1 MTLGQHLTYLRTGQ
15 GWSQDVL
22 AEAAPRIAEF
32 ARREGLEAHA
42 RSVCARAQQN
52 KEVQP

>member
-1 MTLGQHLTYLRTGQ
+1 MTLGQHLTYLRTRQ

-32 ARREGLEAHA
+32 ARREGLEGHA
-42 RSVCARAQQN
+42 RSVLIRCESET
-52 KEVQP
+52 KEM